1 MPSRK
6 YTIASSVYYKRLIL
20 TCLLAKI
27 KIKKKKKNETE
38 YNIWANV
45 LLQIKI
51 NRSYSAFLN
60 DIAQTKLRICAS
72 FVLFCFVLFC
82 FPLPVYPR
90 LKVQWYKPI
99 ELLHCAFI

>member
-27 KIKKKKKNETE
+27 KNKKNETE

-45 LLQIKI
+45 MLQIEI

-60 DIAQTKLRICAS
+60 DIALTKLSICAS
-72 FVLFCFVLFC
+72 F
-82 FPLPVYPR
+82 
-90 LKVQWYKPI
+90 
-99 ELLHCAFI
+99 AFFFRYQCNQGWKYSGMNQ